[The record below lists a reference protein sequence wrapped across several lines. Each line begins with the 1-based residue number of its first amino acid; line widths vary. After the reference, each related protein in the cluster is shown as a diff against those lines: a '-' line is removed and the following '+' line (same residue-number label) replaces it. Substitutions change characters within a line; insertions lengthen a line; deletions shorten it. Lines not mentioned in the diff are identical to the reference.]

1 MIDSPELLNIVTKN
15 ENKIIMLVIDGLGG
29 LRDLKTGKSELEQ
42 ANLPNLDQIARNSA
56 CGLSIPVLPGITPGS
71 GPGHLALF
79 GYDPFKYMIGRGALE
94 ALGVNEVDFIDG
106 DVVARGN
113 FCTVDNAGK
122 LIDRRA
128 KRISS
133 DSAGLLCEKLNTVN
147 VGSVDIAVYPLKEH
161 RFVLRIRGKN
171 LSPELSES
179 DPQKIGVYIN
189 KVNPLSVK
197 AVNTA
202 DIVNE
207 FVREA
212 AVLLVD
218 EETANMILLRGF
230 SGMPSLPS
238 MGKAYKLNPVAI
250 AGYPMYRGL
259 ASLMGM
265 QVIDT
270 GSTFDKQLDSLRA
283 NYSANDF
290 FFVHYKAAD
299 TAGED
304 GNFSGK
310 IQALEYLDKYIPI
323 LRSLEPDVLM
333 VVGDHSTPAI
343 MAGHSWHP
351 VPFAIESKW
360 TQNNGVKA
368 FDEYH
373 CSQGVLGTIL
383 AKNIMALA
391 LAHADRL
398 VKFGA

>member
-1 MIDSPELLNIVTKN
+1 MIDSPELLNIVTN
-15 ENKIIMLVIDGLGG
+15 NQTKIIMLVIDGLGG
-29 LRDLKTGKSELEQ
+29 LRDPKTGRSELEV
-42 ANLPNLDQIARNSA
+42 AYLPNLDQLAQDSA
-56 CGLSIPVLPGITPGS
+56 CGLSIPVSEGITPGS

-79 GYDPFKYMIGRGALE
+79 GYDPIKYVIGRGALE
-94 ALGVNEVDFIDG
+94 SLGVNEVDFIDG

-113 FCTVDNAGK
+113 FCTVDKSGA

-133 DSAGLLCEKLNTVN
+133 DFASALCEKLNTVKID
-147 VGSVDIAVYPLKEH
+147 SVDIAVYPVKEH
-161 RFVLRIRGKN
+161 RFVLRIRGEK

-179 DPQKIGVYIN
+179 DPQKIGVCIN
-189 KVNPLSVK
+189 QVKPLSGESM
-197 AVNTA
+197 NTA
-202 DIVNE
+202 LIVNE
-207 FVREA
+207 FVRRA
-212 AVLLVD
+212 QDLLAE

-230 SGMPSLPS
+230 SSMPSLPS
-238 MGKAYKLNPVAI
+238 MGEAYKVKPVAI
-250 AGYPMYRGL
+250 AAYPMYRGL
-259 ASLMGM
+259 ASIMGM
-265 QVIDT
+265 QVVNAGVTLSD
-270 GSTFDKQLDSLRA
+270 QLNSLKA
-283 NYSANDF
+283 NYNMNDF

-304 GNFSGK
+304 GDFARK
-310 IQALEYLDKYIPI
+310 VEALEAVDAYISE

-351 VPFAIESKW
+351 VPFALESKW
-360 TQNNGVKA
+360 TQNNGVQA

-373 CSQGVLGTIL
+373 CSRGTVGTIF